1 MTAGDRIRETARLIR
16 AIRNACVSVAMP
28 SIICVGRHEWELL
41 ELSDA
46 PITLDR
52 DGHRLMFGRPLYL
65 IHDVTT
71 AWNVRTISGRATYEG
86 LKRL

>member
-1 MTAGDRIRETARLIR
+1 MTGNRIRETSRLIR
-16 AIRNACVSVAMP
+16 AIRDACVSVSMP
-28 SIICVGRHEWELL
+28 SIICIGKYEWELL

-46 PITLDR
+46 PITADQ

-65 IHDVTT
+65 INDCYT
-71 AWNVRTISGRATYEG
+71 AWNVRTIYGRATYEG